1 MSVAPKVLRRAE
13 WAWPTQPVHLE
24 VIARD
29 VADSDSPP
37 LLFLH
42 GLGHAAWCYAEHWQE
57 AAAARGYS
65 SYALSYRGHGGSG
78 GQNDLRRATLRD
90 YVHDVLQVITTLPQP
105 PVVIAHSLGTLVAQ
119 RLLQRYP
126 ARAGVLMTPIPAGG
140 IPGTVVQGMRR
151 KPVDFTKAVLGA
163 TLRFSA
169 DDLFSDLP
177 PEVARGY
184 VSRIGRESPW
194 AQYAMLRPERLGPLL
209 CPVLV
214 VGAEDDRLVAAAD
227 VERCARALG
236 TQPLWVPGGHDVML
250 DGSWPDVLDTILDWV
265 DATCPPGPPLS
276 GARELPP
283 LEVTVE

>member
-1 MSVAPKVLRRAE
+1 MIEFRYLQTGLTGMAQAHRANTM
-13 WAWPTQPVHLE
+13 AGHL
-24 VIARD
+24 
-29 VADSDSPP
+29 
-37 LLFLH
+37 
-42 GLGHAAWCYAEHWQE
+42 GAA
-57 AAAARGYS
+57 
-65 SYALSYRGHGGSG
+65 
-78 GQNDLRRATLRD
+78 
-90 YVHDVLQVITTLPQP
+90 
-105 PVVIAHSLGTLVAQ
+105 VV
-119 RLLQRYP
+119 
-126 ARAGVLMTPIPAGG
+126 AGVFFCEDHP
-140 IPGTVVQGMRR
+140 
-151 KPVDFTKAVLGA
+151 
-163 TLRFSA
+163 
-169 DDLFSDLP
+169 DLP

-250 DGSWPDVLDTILDWV
+250 DGSCPDVLDTILDWV

-283 LEVTVE
+283 LEVTFE